1 MALRDAS
8 GAKWTRDK
16 KRENEQLT
24 VVLAY
29 KNPEGGRLVAKRAET
44 SYPTRE
50 TQGFFVVKMN
60 NRAFDKRFDNKT
72 EAKKFLRNYIKGNV
86 LTRY

>member
-1 MALRDAS
+1 MALRDAG

-16 KRENEQLT
+16 KRENDKLT

-29 KNPEGGRLVAKRAET
+29 DNPDGGRLAAKRAET

-50 TQGFFVVKMN
+50 TQDFFVVKMN
-60 NRAFDKRFDNKT
+60 GQAFDQRFDNKT
-72 EAKKFLRNYIKGNV
+72 EAKKFLRDYIKGND